1 MKKIKNVDMIANGVG
16 IVSSACV
23 GYTLGKVIAT
33 ALPSNMRLM
42 GVIAITIGNAAI
54 GAYVGEK
61 VGTMVTNDTKF
72 ILESINEMIPED
84 QYVVE

>member
-23 GYTLGKVIAT
+23 GYTLGKVIAA

-61 VGTMVTNDTKF
+61 VGTMVTNDAKAV
-72 ILESINEMIPED
+72 LESINEMISED